1 MAADRAGLTAIVCI
15 GETSEEREAGATI
28 ARIERQLDGSLPDEA
43 GAAGDR
49 L

>member
-28 ARIERQLDGSLPDEA
+28 ARIRRQLDGSLPDKLERT
-43 GAAGDR
+43 GDR

>member
-1 MAADRAGLTAIVCI
+1 MAADRAGLTAIVCV

-28 ARIERQLDGSLPDEA
+28 ARIQRQLDGSLPDKLD
-43 GAAGDR
+43 AAGDR